1 MEKLRSL
8 TRRVS
13 RAGDWL
19 YVVSMQL
26 RLWQRLFLAL
36 AVLSGTALLGFAAWQ
51 EHSFRRGFLGYLDEM
66 SKQRLASS
74 VTRLTTAYAQHGNWD
89 FLRDDPAQFAE
100 LIEPAPPLFLHG
112 PYDANLPP
120 PPPPDDGGPRPG
132 DSSGPLRGGHPSPH
146 GPPDLMQRIELI
158 DAAGAY
164 VAGNPN
170 LRTDV
175 AVLPL
180 ALDGH
185 AIGTLRLAPMPQIS
199 SATDVAFAQAQSRS
213 AALAGAAIL
222 IGALVLSFAL
232 ARWLLAPVRALAS
245 GTRALT
251 AGDFSRRIDSPRN
264 DELGALSRD
273 FDHLAATLERH
284 RDQRRQWG
292 ADIAHELRTPLSI
305 LRGEIQ
311 ALQDGVRIVTPPALD
326 SLQAECGRLGAL
338 IEDLYQLSLADAG
351 ALDYRFEKTE
361 FDELVRESVASHREA
376 CAAAGLTFEEDIES
390 PVVIDGDARRLTQLL
405 DNVLTN
411 SRRYTDA
418 PGRVR
423 VSLLIDHT
431 VVRLAVD
438 DTAPGVPASALPHLF
453 DRLFRVEQSRSR
465 AAGGAGLGLAIC
477 KAIVEAH
484 HGTIAAEPSAL
495 GGLRITIDLPKSRA

>member
-1 MEKLRSL
+1 
-8 TRRVS
+8 
-13 RAGDWL
+13 
-19 YVVSMQL
+19 MQL

-36 AVLSGTALLGFAAWQ
+36 AVLSGAALLGFAAWQ
-51 EHSFRRGFLGYLDEM
+51 EHSFRRGFLGYLDEV
-66 SKQRLASS
+66 SKQRLAPS
-74 VTRLTTAYAQHGNWD
+74 VTRLTAAYAQHGDWN

-100 LIEPAPPLFLHG
+100 LIEPAPPHFSHG
-112 PYDANLPP
+112 PRNDNPPP
-120 PPPPDDGGPRPG
+120 PPPPDDDGPRPG
-132 DSSGPLRGGHPSPH
+132 EQPAPPHGGHPPPR
-146 GPPDLMQRIELI
+146 GPGDLMQRIELI

-170 LRTDV
+170 VHVDV
-175 AVLPL
+175 AELPIE
-180 ALDGH
+180 LDGRV
-185 AIGTLRLAPMPQIS
+185 IGTLRLAPMPQIS
-199 SATDVAFAQAQSRS
+199 SATDMAFAQAQSRS
-213 AALAGAAIL
+213 AAIAGAAIL
-222 IGALVLSFAL
+222 IGALVLSFTL

-251 AGDFSRRIDSPRN
+251 AGDFSRRIDSTRN

-273 FDHLAATLERH
+273 FNHLAATLERH
-284 RDQRRQWG
+284 RDERRQWG

-311 ALQDGVRIVTPPALD
+311 ALQDGVRTVTPPALD

-351 ALDYRFEKTE
+351 ALDYRFEQTQ
-361 FDELVRESVASHREA
+361 FNELVRDSIASHREV
-376 CAAAGLTFEEDIES
+376 CAVAGLTLEENIES
-390 PVVIDGDARRLTQLL
+390 PIAIEGDARRLTQLL
-405 DNVLTN
+405 DNLLTN

-423 VSLLIDHT
+423 VSLLADHA

-438 DTAPGVPASALPHLF
+438 DTAPGVPSSALPQLF

-484 HGTIAAEPSAL
+484 HGTIAAEPSVL
-495 GGLRITIDLPKSRA
+495 GGLRIAIELPRSRS

>member
-1 MEKLRSL
+1 
-8 TRRVS
+8 
-13 RAGDWL
+13 
-19 YVVSMQL
+19 MQL

-36 AVLSGTALLGFAAWQ
+36 AVLSGAALLGFAAWQ

-74 VTRLTTAYAQHGNWD
+74 VTRLSAAYAQHGDWN

-100 LIEPAPPLFLHG
+100 LIEPAPPHFPHG
-112 PYDANLPP
+112 PHNENLPP
-120 PPPPDDGGPRPG
+120 PPPPDEDGAQPADP
-132 DSSGPLRGGHPSPH
+132 SGPPRGGHPPPH

-158 DAAGAY
+158 DSAGVY

-170 LRTDV
+170 VREGV
-175 AVLPL
+175 AELSL
-180 ALDGH
+180 ALDGR

-199 SATDVAFAQAQSRS
+199 GATDVAFAQAQSRS
-213 AALAGAAIL
+213 AAIAGVAIL

-245 GTRALT
+245 GTRALA
-251 AGDFSRRIDSPRN
+251 AGDFSRRIDSTRN

-273 FDHLAATLERH
+273 FNHLAATLERH
-284 RDQRRQWG
+284 RDERRQWG

-311 ALQDGVRIVTPPALD
+311 ALQEGVRTVTPAALD

-338 IEDLYQLSLADAG
+338 IDDLYQLSLADAG
-351 ALDYRFEKTE
+351 ALDYRFGKTE
-361 FDELVRESVASHREA
+361 LDELVRDSVASHHEA
-376 CAAAGLTFEEDIES
+376 CAAAGLTLEENIES
-390 PVVIDGDARRLTQLL
+390 PIVIDGDARRLTQLL
-405 DNVLTN
+405 DNLLTN

-418 PGRVR
+418 PGRIR
-423 VSLLIDHT
+423 VSLLVDQALI
-431 VVRLAVD
+431 RLAVD
-438 DTAPGVPASALPHLF
+438 DTAPGVPLSALPKLF
-453 DRLFRVEQSRSR
+453 DRLYRVEQSRSR

-484 HGTIAAEPSAL
+484 HGTIAAEPSVL
-495 GGLRITIDLPKSRA
+495 GGLRIAIELPRSRS

>member
-1 MEKLRSL
+1 
-8 TRRVS
+8 V
-13 RAGDWL
+13 
-19 YVVSMQL
+19 
-26 RLWQRLFLAL
+26 
-36 AVLSGTALLGFAAWQ
+36 
-51 EHSFRRGFLGYLDEM
+51 
-66 SKQRLASS
+66 
-74 VTRLTTAYAQHGNWD
+74 
-89 FLRDDPAQFAE
+89 
-100 LIEPAPPLFLHG
+100 
-112 PYDANLPP
+112 
-120 PPPPDDGGPRPG
+120 
-132 DSSGPLRGGHPSPH
+132 
-146 GPPDLMQRIELI
+146 
-158 DAAGAY
+158 
-164 VAGNPN
+164 
-170 LRTDV
+170 
-175 AVLPL
+175 
-180 ALDGH
+180 
-185 AIGTLRLAPMPQIS
+185 IGTLRLAPMPQIS

-213 AALAGAAIL
+213 AVIAGVAIL

-245 GTRALT
+245 GTRALA

-273 FDHLAATLERH
+273 FDNLAATLERH
-284 RDQRRQWG
+284 RDERRQWG

-311 ALQDGVRIVTPPALD
+311 ALQDGVRTVTPTALD
-326 SLQAECGRLGAL
+326 SLQSECGRLGAL

-351 ALDYRFEKTE
+351 ALEYRFEKTE
-361 FDELVRESVASHREA
+361 FDELVRDSVASHREA
-376 CAAAGLTFEEDIES
+376 YGAAGLTLEENIES
-390 PVVIDGDARRLTQLL
+390 PIVIDGDARRLTQLL
-405 DNVLTN
+405 DNLLTN

-484 HGTIAAEPSAL
+484 HGTIAAESPVL
-495 GGLRITIDLPKSRA
+495 GGLRIAIELPRSRS